1 MLPTVP
7 YKTLSLTLS
16 LYFSLTLSAAQHSLL
31 SLSPE
36 NKQTLL
42 SLPFSDEMAAP
53 AGMDM
58 SLDELINKSTARRKN
73 NASHGPNRH
82 LTVRNPVRM
91 MPYSV
96 SQPQVTSKLVH
107 SSE

>member
-58 SLDELINKSTARRKN
+58 SLDELINKSTAR
-73 NASHGPNRH
+73 HGPNRH